1 MTHYNETTPTG
12 AGVYAQHNW
21 SHPLVTPS
29 ILYFDDY
36 IVMQAVSGP
45 GSVEVPLLHAL
56 SYDRPKDEVLT
67 AFHVAVQWVRY
78 NAHDINLTASFVR
91 IHSSGISHDWMRKQL
106 VEELGF
112 VAVPMPSGDFIFQY
126 ELRQKGADNA

>member
-12 AGVYAQHNW
+12 AGVYAQRNW

-36 IVMQAVSGP
+36 IVMQMVSGP
-45 GSVEVPLLHAL
+45 GSVEVTLLHAL
-56 SYDRPKDEVLT
+56 SHYTPRQEVLS
-67 AFHVAVQWVRY
+67 AFAVAIQWVRY
-78 NAHDINLTASFVR
+78 NAHDINLTAHFVR
-91 IHSSGISHDWMRKQL
+91 IHSSGISHDWMRKHL
-106 VEELGF
+106 VEQMDF
-112 VAVPMPSGDFIFQY
+112 VAVPMPSGAFIFQY